1 MSRAHRV
8 VAVALVILALVY
20 AAWFAREGDWFAL
33 AVFALPPLLLAWRLP
48 TGGARV
54 ALLAGLLAL
63 LWFAHGV
70 MVAWTRIPERGFA
83 LAAVLLAVVIVLAAS
98 VPGLRARFARR

>member
-1 MSRAHRV
+1 MNLPHRILCL
-8 VAVALVILALVY
+8 ALLALGLVY
-20 AAWFAREGDWFAL
+20 AAWFARGGEWIAL
-33 AVFALPPLLLAWRLP
+33 AVFALPPWLLALRLP
-48 TGGARV
+48 RGGANV
-54 ALLAGLLAL
+54 AFWAGMLAL